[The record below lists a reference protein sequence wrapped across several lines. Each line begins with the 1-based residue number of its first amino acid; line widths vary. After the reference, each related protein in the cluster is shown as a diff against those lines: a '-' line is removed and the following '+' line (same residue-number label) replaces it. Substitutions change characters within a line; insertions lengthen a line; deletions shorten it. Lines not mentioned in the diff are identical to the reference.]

1 MIFNLEPEHNKTT
14 HRFCKKTLRILQI
27 QSSFSL
33 IVHVRCLTPSSSFA
47 GSRVNR
53 YAVSEQG
60 LVLEGKSLLPSLP
73 CAHRRVHTDG
83 VQVVDVEEMDSS
95 KAERDEL
102 AKAFFWSTSTQ
113 SYVAVVLVEVEGC
126 EFSDVHFPPLTLYT
140 YTTQGV

>member
-1 MIFNLEPEHNKTT
+1 M
-14 HRFCKKTLRILQI
+14 
-27 QSSFSL
+27 
-33 IVHVRCLTPSSSFA
+33 
-47 GSRVNR
+47 NR

-113 SYVAVVLVEVEGC
+113 SYVA
-126 EFSDVHFPPLTLYT
+126 
-140 YTTQGV
+140 